1 MHEGVKMEDVHR
13 LIEKVRSD
21 IQDGKSDEEIF
32 QSLVTFWGKA
42 PETDSQIAELLASI
56 PSAKIARI
64 LQRMLEV
71 SKEKKVQKIIKRSLY
86 RLKNRGIAVEEV
98 SRGERRSILQTLK
111 AEPPKGYASAIDFLG
126 QRLLLLVIPHMGR
139 RWTVAQGVISDT
151 EGLIDFSGEEMTRK
165 EFMRFFEE
173 VREKTPLP
181 FVEMEPS
188 YVEFLLMQA
197 YQLTLEKRRTP
208 PQDFLLLKSE
218 IENVR
223 KEYEKPLIYS
233 YLQADEIAGDDRI
246 LTNSEDL
253 LKNDLF
259 SGWRIG
265 EDEIRPYAE
274 AILEAEESKIILN
287 QAQKEARFQEIYLKA
302 LSELFS
308 EERRLFFKRRIEEMA
323 YILLKLGRQEEA
335 KISLAIALD
344 LEKPLNLIQP
354 NPFLFQLVIRSIL
367 AFLKET
373 SEKKKPSLIVK
384 P

>member
-111 AEPPKGYASAIDFLG
+111 AETPKGYASAIDFLG

-233 YLQADEIAGDDRI
+233 YLQPDEIAGDDRI

-373 SEKKKPSLIVK
+373 SEKKEPSLIVK

>member
-111 AEPPKGYASAIDFLG
+111 AETPKGYASAIDFLG

-373 SEKKKPSLIVK
+373 SEKKEPSLIVK

>member
-1 MHEGVKMEDVHR
+1 MEDVYR
-13 LIEKVRSD
+13 LIEKVKSD

-32 QSLVTFWGKA
+32 QSLRVLWGKV
-42 PETDSQIAELLASI
+42 PETDVKVAELLASI
-56 PSAKIARI
+56 PDVKIARI

-71 SKEKKVQKIIKRSLY
+71 SREKRVKKIVKRSLY

-98 SRGERRSILQTLK
+98 TPGERRSILQPFK
-111 AEPPKGYASAIDFLG
+111 AEPLRGYASAIDFLG
-126 QRLLLLVIPHMGR
+126 QRLLLLVIPHRGR

-165 EFMRFFEE
+165 ESTRFFEE

-188 YVEFLLMQA
+188 YAGFLLMQA
-197 YQLTLEKRRTP
+197 YQLTLEKKRTP
-208 PQDFLLLKSE
+208 PQDFVLLKSE
-218 IENVR
+218 IENIR
-223 KEYEKPLIYS
+223 KDYEKPLIYS
-233 YLQADEIAGDDRI
+233 YLQADEIAEDDRI
-246 LTNSEDL
+246 LGSSADL

-259 SGWRIG
+259 SSWRIE
-265 EDEIRPYAE
+265 EDKIQPYVE
-274 AILEAEESKIILN
+274 AVIEAEESKIVLN

-302 LSELFS
+302 LSELFP
-308 EERRLFFKRRIEEMA
+308 EERRLLFKWRMEEMA
-323 YILLKLGRQEEA
+323 YVLVKLGRQEEA

-367 AFLKET
+367 ALLAET
-373 SEKKKPSLIVK
+373 HEKKTKEPSLIVK